1 MCEQITIV
9 IDTTWKTTKTKNQL
23 LLLIRKQAS
32 SHPEGSSDSVTKM
45 ESAGM
50 STWGQSWCHRN
61 ETKMDVINPELPNEV
76 SHSLRILRHTHVWTY
91 CEPSPPAS
99 LFPAHCPRYSCSAL
113 MCPFLHHRFHCNL
126 MLSLEVLTSGGA
138 FKRPLVMRVSFSW
151 VYRWHSLETGLG
163 SELHLEGLD

>member
-50 STWGQSWCHRN
+50 ST
-61 ETKMDVINPELPNEV
+61 
-76 SHSLRILRHTHVWTY
+76 
-91 CEPSPPAS
+91 
-99 LFPAHCPRYSCSAL
+99 
-113 MCPFLHHRFHCNL
+113 
-126 MLSLEVLTSGGA
+126 
-138 FKRPLVMRVSFSW
+138 
-151 VYRWHSLETGLG
+151 
-163 SELHLEGLD
+163 